1 MSDNPIGSCSVATLA
16 ERIRNGTYTPME
28 VVDASLDR
36 IEALDDDLNAFITV
50 TPERA
55 REQAREAQRQLD
67 AGADVGPLHGVPIA
81 IKDSRPVEGVRHTWG
96 CKLLADNVA
105 DADDAVVGRLRDA
118 GAIVVGKTNLPEF
131 ALTAGTDNLLV
142 GPTANPFD
150 HEKMVGASSGGSA
163 AAVAAGLV
171 PVAQGED
178 GGGSLRMPASSCG
191 VYTIKPTFGR
201 IGEYSPGRT
210 DAFAH
215 TPMQCAGPLARRV
228 EDAALLLDVLAG
240 PHPGD
245 PFSLP
250 AADTSYR
257 DAIHGDIDGFDVA
270 VSPNFDLYPS
280 GARVRNAVEDAA
292 MAFEEAGA
300 TVHDVTLEFDHSRE
314 AITEAFMRQSNVVT
328 TGWGEQLQSSYG
340 IDLTGEHREAII
352 PYVVEQFE
360 AGRETTALEYK
371 AADAVRTDV
380 YDTIQDVFA
389 EYDLLVSASLMV
401 PPFEKSLLRTQPGPS
416 EVDGTSLEASRWG
429 TLIDWRGSQIANM
442 TGNPAASMPAG
453 FSDGLPIGM
462 EIMGPRF
469 DDATVLAASETFER
483 LRPWQQAY
491 ERLP

>member
-1 MSDNPIGSCSVATLA
+1 MSSNPIGSYSVATLA
-16 ERIRNGTYTPME
+16 ERIRDGTYTPLE
-28 VVDASLDR
+28 VVEASLDR

-50 TPERA
+50 TAERA
-55 REQAREAQRQLD
+55 RADAKAAKRQLD
-67 AGADVGPLHGVPIA
+67 AGASVGPLHGVPVA
-81 IKDSRPVEGVRHTWG
+81 IKDSRAVEGVRHTWG
-96 CKLLADNVA
+96 SKLLSDNVA
-105 DADDAVVGRLRDA
+105 DGNDALVQRLENA
-118 GAIVVGKTNLPEF
+118 GAIVIGKTNLPEF
-131 ALTAGTDNLLV
+131 ALTGGTDNLLV

-171 PVAQGED
+171 PIAQGED

-240 PHPGD
+240 PHSGD

-250 AADTSYR
+250 DADTSYR
-257 DAIHGDIDGFDVA
+257 DAIHDDVDGFDIA
-270 VSPNFDLYPS
+270 VSPNFDLYPIDP
-280 GARVRNAVEDAA
+280 RVRTIVEDAA
-292 MAFEEAGA
+292 REFEQAGA
-300 TVHDVTLEFDHSRE
+300 TVHDVTLEFEHSRE
-314 AITEAFMRQSNVVT
+314 EITDSFMRQSNVVT
-328 TGWGEQLQSSYG
+328 TAWGDQLQSSYG
-340 IDLTGEHREAII
+340 IDITGEHRDEII

-360 AGRETTALEYK
+360 AGRDTTALEYK
-371 AADAVRTDV
+371 AADEVRTDV
-380 YDTIQDVFA
+380 YDTIQDMFA
-389 EYDLLVSASLMV
+389 EYDLLISASLMV
-401 PPFEKSLLRTQPGPS
+401 PPFEKYLLRTQPGPS
-416 EVDGTSLEASRWG
+416 EIDGTSLEASRWG

-453 FSDGLPIGM
+453 FSDGLPVGM
-462 EIMGPRF
+462 EIMAPRF
-469 DDATVLAASETFER
+469 DDATVLAASQTFER